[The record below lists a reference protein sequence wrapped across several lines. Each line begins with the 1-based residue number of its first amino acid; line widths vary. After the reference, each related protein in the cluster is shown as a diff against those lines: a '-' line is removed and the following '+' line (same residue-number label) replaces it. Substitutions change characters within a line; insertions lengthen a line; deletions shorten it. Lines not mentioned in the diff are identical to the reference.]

1 MPTVR
6 TGLNGKRFHL
16 EQQTISLDSFGT
28 GTASVTFDVA
38 YTNTPVMVVIPPLG
52 VNGTFSA
59 GSITTTG
66 FTLTITTASDLASA
80 NCEVGWFAS
89 EKL

>member
-16 EQQTISLDSFGT
+16 EQQTIALNGSGT
-28 GTASVTFDVA
+28 GSAAVTFDVA
-38 YTNTPVMVVIPPLG
+38 YTNTPVVAVVPPLG
-52 VNGTFSA
+52 VNGTFAA

-66 FTLTITTASDLASA
+66 FTLSITTASDLASA
-80 NCEVGWFAS
+80 NCEVGWMAH
-89 EKL
+89 EPL